1 MAGNVDNW
9 RAAVITS
16 ASTVRE
22 GLARLNEAGLG
33 LIIFLEEDGRLK
45 GIATDGDIRRGLL
58 RDIDLDSPL
67 DSVLVL
73 PSIIATLGMEPS
85 TVLSLLSVNKIR
97 HAPVVDELGKV
108 IGVYEVEALYHDAI
122 VKDESSIFVI
132 MAGGLGQRLKP
143 FTDSCPKPMLE
154 IDGDPMLKI
163 ILERAKGQ
171 GFKRFAISVNYKA
184 EMIKEFFGDGSQFG
198 VDIMYLEEQSP
209 LGTAGAL
216 SLFGSEISR
225 NFVVTNGDVLARVNY
240 REMLRFAEFHGA
252 VGLMAVREHQT
263 KNPFGVV
270 NTSGFELT
278 GFEEKPVYRSMIN
291 AGIYVLNRDAVALL
305 EPSLHCDMPTLFSR
319 VKASG
324 MRTLV
329 YPIHEDWLDVGRPED
344 LQLAR
349 TIEFKEKEGLVNE

>member
-9 RAAVITS
+9 RAAVISS

-22 GLARLNEAGLG
+22 GLARLNDAGLG

-73 PSIIATLGMEPS
+73 PSIIATLEMEPS
-85 TVLSLLSVNKIR
+85 TVLSLLNINKIR

-108 IGVYEVEALYHDAI
+108 TGVYVVEALYHDAI
-122 VKDESSIFVI
+122 VKDDSSIFVI

-163 ILERAKGQ
+163 ILERAKDQ

-216 SLFGSEISR
+216 SLLGSQISR

-240 REMLRFAEFHGA
+240 REMLNFAMFHG
-252 VGLMAVREHQT
+252 VTGLMAVKEHRIQ
-263 KNPFGVV
+263 NSFGVV

-278 GFEEKPVYRSMIN
+278 GFDEKPVYRSMVN
-291 AGIYVLNRDAVALL
+291 AGIYVLNKDVVDVL
-305 EPSLHCDMPTLFSR
+305 EPSSYCDMPTLFSR
-319 VKASG
+319 VKASKK
-324 MRTLV
+324 RTWV

-344 LQLAR
+344 LDLAR
-349 TIEFKEKEGLVNE
+349 VNESKEKQGVKQ